1 MDVITIM
8 AALEQYT
15 WILALAFIFSFVV
28 AFGMGANDV
37 ANSKEILF
45 FLPFLWK
52 GEGVESG
59 LI

>member
-45 FLPFLWK
+45 FLPFC
-52 GEGVESG
+52 GRVEGCQG
-59 LI
+59 